1 RRLGRILVGTLAVVG
16 LLTLTLVG
24 VAIWGLSHLDRDK
37 PLPKRMVMTLDL
49 EAEFQEGES
58 GDPFRRFQGDKVY
71 VLREVV
77 AAIDRAAKD
86 ERVTGLF
93 ATIGDPRLGM
103 AGAQEV
109 RDAVLRFRASG
120 KPAVVFAETLG
131 EAGGGTIAYY
141 LASAFGEVWLQPS
154 GDVGVTGFLAESP
167 FFRGTL
173 DMLGIQPR
181 FSARHEYKSA
191 IEAFT
196 ETGFSE
202 KHAESLNALLDSWMD
217 QAVTGVAAARRL
229 PPEKVRPLL
238 GNGPLLAAEALSA
251 GLVDKLGY
259 RDDALAAASGLAT
272 KPKEVDA
279 GDYAARLSERGGT
292 RVAVITGTGAI
303 HRGESDAPFGA
314 DGFGSDTIA
323 EAFRDAID
331 DPEIKAI
338 LFRVDSPGGSYV
350 ASDTIWHEV
359 RRARAAG
366 KPVVASMGE
375 VAASGGYF
383 VAMAADRVVAQPGTI
398 TGSIGVFSGKF
409 VLADFWNK
417 LGVTWDRVERGDN
430 AGMWSFNRDFSPQA
444 WDRLNL
450 MLDRIYDDF
459 VAKAAQGRNL
469 PAERMDAVARGRIW
483 TGADAQKVGLVDVL
497 GGYDVALAEV
507 RKLLKLS
514 PDDTLDLETYPKA
527 KEPWQV
533 LARAL
538 GGMGAGQAEM
548 RTLARVMKVLE
559 PVAEQVDAAGP
570 GAGMLRMPPLATG
583 GR

>member
-1 RRLGRILVGTLAVVG
+1 MRRLGRILVGTLAVVG

-24 VAIWGLSHLDRDK
+24 LAVWGLSSLDHAMDK

-49 EAEFQEGES
+49 EAEFREADS
-58 GDPFRRFQGDKVY
+58 GDPFRRLQGDRVY
-71 VLREVV
+71 VLRDVV

-86 ERVTGLF
+86 DRVTALF
-93 ATIGDPRLGM
+93 ATIGDTRLGM

-120 KPAVVFAETLG
+120 KPAVVFAETVG
-131 EAGGGTIAYY
+131 EGGGTVAYY

-154 GDVGVTGFLAESP
+154 GDVGVTGFAVESP

-173 DMLGIQPR
+173 DLLGIQPR
-181 FSARHEYKSA
+181 FAARHEYKTA
-191 IEAFT
+191 IESFT
-196 ETGFSE
+196 EKAYSE
-202 KHAESLNALLDSWMD
+202 KHAESVTQLVDSWMD
-217 QAVTGVAAARRL
+217 QAVAGVSAARRM
-229 PPEKVRPLL
+229 PADKVRPLL

-259 RDDALAAASGLAT
+259 RDDAFAVAAGAGA
-272 KPKEVDA
+272 KPKEMDA
-279 GDYAARLSERGGT
+279 GDYAAHRPEDGGT

-303 HRGESDAPFGA
+303 HRGESESPFG
-314 DGFGSDTIA
+314 DGFGAETIA
-323 EAFRDAID
+323 QAFRDAID
-331 DPEIKAI
+331 DPEVKAI
-338 LFRVDSPGGSYV
+338 LFRIDSPGGSYV

-366 KPVVASMGE
+366 KPVVASMGA

-417 LGVTWDRVERGDN
+417 LGVTWDRVERGAN
-430 AGMWSFNRDFSPQA
+430 AGMWSFNHDFSPQA

-459 VAKAAQGRNL
+459 VTKAAKGRNL
-469 PAERMDAVARGRIW
+469 PPDRMDAVARGRVW
-483 TGADAQKVGLVDVL
+483 TGADAQKVGLVDAL
-497 GGYDVALAEV
+497 GGFDVALGETRA
-507 RKLLKLS
+507 LLKL
-514 PDDTLDLETYPKA
+514 PADDRLDLVTYPKP
-527 KEPWQV
+527 KEPWEV
-533 LARAL
+533 LAKAL
-538 GGMGAGQAEM
+538 GGVGTAQPEM
-548 RTLARVMKVLE
+548 RALARVLGVLE
-559 PVAEQVDAAGP
+559 PVASQVEAM
-570 GAGMLRMPPLATG
+570 GAGVMRMPPVAVG